1 VFLVWAETD
10 VTRQQVFPYN
20 PAFMATPGEIVKAGF
35 DAALRPFSD
44 LIMKIAGPAA
54 DEIGLTLQ
62 DHVKVFRLKR
72 QLRLLER
79 VKDMVGE
86 EEPQRVPLRIVEEV
100 VQAASVEESDD
111 LQDCWAALLANAAL
125 DANKV
130 HPAFIEVLKQL
141 NAQEAQMLDLISNNR
156 RLASETT
163 LLSELPLSDEIILT
177 EEQRQRALKRFDDHT
192 SNLLRLGLIEIKT
205 VERDDTYI
213 SFTTFGRSFRD
224 ACRPPEKERG

>member
-1 VFLVWAETD
+1 
-10 VTRQQVFPYN
+10 
-20 PAFMATPGEIVKAGF
+20 MATPGEIVKAGF